1 MYHLEQIQL
10 ETNRIKVDCTQVLVI
25 TILVNVFLSI

>member
-1 MYHLEQIQL
+1 MYYIKQIQL
-10 ETNRIKVDCTQVLVI
+10 ETYRIKVDCTQVLVM